1 MNESWVIFTPLLIIK
16 LILRIAPQVG
26 KVIIKATKMID
37 PWQQD
42 ALCCYKRILVN
53 CLIIKI
59 MENVKDKKEMST
71 KQTNSENKA
80 ELAPTMPGREGGNSK
95 SKGISIKRAFALF
108 WHGLTALLAGMAS
121 WFTVILGMKDESKYG
136 KFLRRTVGTCFAL
149 LMIMLVVAAGGDFCN
164 YAYRRLALR
173 QNFGDEYWDQ
183 RQISPFVTYYSF
195 YSNKGYLKN
204 SEGKKTITD
213 IEWVATPWGAD
224 SLVCYSDG
232 KKRGYFNMFTG
243 QPVIEPK
250 YRHAWVFS
258 EGLASVDDGGWI
270 KFIDASGRVVFDPRL
285 PYVPGAD
292 GYIFHN
298 GYCVLPQS
306 GQSELVGLVD
316 KQGRWALKPE
326 YRSIDYS
333 GDFWIVDNGTGKSV
347 LDSTLATVLP
357 FVDGQIVG
365 IGEYINVTLRN
376 HVMQRYTLTGE
387 LVNDF
392 YINDVNFLTYDTDE
406 LRYSATKNYNE
417 EGTLVSETEDLNPLP
432 VQKMAKCRCYEAE
445 SGWYGLMTAGGQ
457 IVTPPSYTSIT
468 AIGYDLYLC
477 KDNFEDG
484 VILNGKGERVR

>member
-1 MNESWVIFTPLLIIK
+1 MK
-16 LILRIAPQVG
+16 
-26 KVIIKATKMID
+26 TKITSM
-37 PWQQD
+37 
-42 ALCCYKRILVN
+42 
-53 CLIIKI
+53 
-59 MENVKDKKEMST
+59 
-71 KQTNSENKA
+71 
-80 ELAPTMPGREGGNSK
+80 
-95 SKGISIKRAFALF
+95 KRAFTLF
-108 WHGLTALLAGMAS
+108 WHGLTALLAGTAG

-173 QNFGDEYWDQ
+173 HNIGDEYWDE
-183 RQISPFVTYYSF
+183 RQISPSVTYYSF

-204 SEGKKTITD
+204 SEGKKTITG
-213 IEWVATPWGAD
+213 IEWVATPWSTD

-243 QPVIEPK
+243 LPVIEPK

-285 PYVPGAD
+285 PYVPGAE
-292 GYIFHN
+292 GYVFHN
-298 GYCVLPQS
+298 GHCVLPQS
-306 GQSELVGLVD
+306 GKSKSVGLVD
-316 KQGRWALKPE
+316 KQGRWALQPE

-365 IGEYINVTLRN
+365 IGEYISVTLRN

-392 YINDVNFLTYDTDE
+392 YINDVNYLTYETDE

-417 EGTLVSETEDLNPLP
+417 EGTLVSETEDMNPLP

-457 IVTPPSYTSIT
+457 IVTPPSYTSIE

-484 VILNGKGERVR
+484 VLLNGKGERVR